1 MIPLRDFLKLILP
14 PAAVI
19 WRRRVPDIPGPQSL
33 PPAAPVPAAVQPL
46 VQRHTIRLGLQDSP
60 PFMMLDTERARIVWS
75 MARQCSHLAGDFL
88 EAGVYRGGSALLI
101 WRALQAEGVK
111 RSFHLFDS
119 FAGLPAPGDR
129 DRHAEGDLSDTSVED
144 VRSLF
149 AETQAGVLHQGWI
162 PETFRDCGVG
172 AVAFAHVDLDLERS
186 VLDACEF
193 IYPRLQ
199 HGGII
204 VFDDYGFPS
213 CPGARAA
220 VDAFFEDLPEVP
232 LVLPTGEAVVFRLSS

>member
-19 WRRRVPDIPGPQSL
+19 WRRRVPDIPDRKAYRPL
-33 PPAAPVPAAVQPL
+33 LRYQPL
-46 VQRHTIRLGLQDSP
+46 FSP
-60 PFMMLDTERARIVWS
+60 WFSDTLFVSAFKTARPFMMLDTERAWIVWS